1 MIALLGDKELEKP
14 LQVVIEELLKRVKGN
29 VTLIIDEA
37 NIAFTITEDTNAEE
51 VKALR
56 GILATFTKLAKESGK
71 V

>member
-1 MIALLGDKELEKP
+1 M
-14 LQVVIEELLKRVKGN
+14 IEELLKRVKGN